1 MTVGTGAARQAKP
14 QEASKMSRFVFRK
27 AVAVGCACSA
37 AAGGGYL
44 LAAQPPA
51 GAQAPGQTSQTSSGA
66 DGGAPTPHP
75 CVAAPKRDVGPDP
88 SVNNPKRVAVEQLA
102 ADLGVSVDRLAQASE
117 ALNQQNVR
125 PGDPRAASILAQ
137 QLGLD
142 TAVVQAA
149 LTRMLAKPPFNQT
162 GTAAATAKTARVHH
176 ARARTAQ
183 DGTCTGS
190 IPPADANNPK
200 AVALRNLAQGLGVT
214 EQQLMDAFATAAS
227 HGVRDLGDPQMAAQL
242 ASALGKDPAHVQQLI
257 DQMTAAL
264 RSGQPQ
270 AAGARK

>member
-1 MTVGTGAARQAKP
+1 MTGGTSAARQAKS
-14 QEASKMSRFVFRK
+14 QEASKMSRLVLRK
-27 AVAVGCACSA
+27 AVAVGCVCSA

-44 LAAQPPA
+44 LAAQTPA
-51 GAQAPGQTSQTSSGA
+51 GAQAPGQTGQTSSGA

-75 CVAAPKRDVGPDP
+75 CVAPKRDVGPDP
-88 SVNNPKRVAVEQLA
+88 SVNNPKRVAIEQFA

-117 ALNQQNVR
+117 ALKQQNVR
-125 PGDPRAASILAQ
+125 PGDPSAASILAQ

-162 GTAAATAKTARVHH
+162 GTAAASAKTARVHH
-176 ARARTAQ
+176 TRARKAQ

-190 IPPADANNPK
+190 IPPADPNNPK
-200 AVALRNLAQGLGVT
+200 VVMVRNLAQGLGVT
-214 EQQLMDAFATAAS
+214 LPQLMAGFDAAAA
-227 HGVRDLGDPQMAAQL
+227 HGVRDLEDPQMPAEL
-242 ASALGKDPAHVQQLI
+242 ASALGEDPARVRQVLAQALAAAQLN
-257 DQMTAAL
+257 
-264 RSGQPQ
+264 QPQ